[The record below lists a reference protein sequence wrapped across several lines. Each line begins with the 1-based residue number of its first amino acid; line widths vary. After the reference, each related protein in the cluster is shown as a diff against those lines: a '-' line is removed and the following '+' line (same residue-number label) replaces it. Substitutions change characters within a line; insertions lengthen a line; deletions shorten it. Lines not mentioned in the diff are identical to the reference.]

1 MIEDRVMEQEAAR
14 RLGAED
20 DAITEHTRRDASQD
34 AVGTPISA
42 EKRKLLGG

>member
-1 MIEDRVMEQEAAR
+1 MIKDWVVVQGAAR

-34 AVGTPISA
+34 ASLEHRPRS
-42 EKRKLLGG
+42 RRLLGG